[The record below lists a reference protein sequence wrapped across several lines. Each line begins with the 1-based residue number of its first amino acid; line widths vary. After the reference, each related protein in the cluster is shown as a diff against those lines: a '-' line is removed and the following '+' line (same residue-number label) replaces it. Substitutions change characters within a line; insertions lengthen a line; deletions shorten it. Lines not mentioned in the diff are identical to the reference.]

1 MKTKIA
7 LFSVFVIASLFL
19 VGTQPAHA
27 VEVWQAKYWNNRT
40 LEGDPVIVRNESG
53 LSHEWG
59 DGSPDASLDTDAFS
73 AEWST
78 TTRFNAGTYRFTAT
92 VDDGMRV
99 YVDGNKII
107 DVWYDSQQHDVSA
120 DVNLSEGNHSIVVK
134 YYEAGGKAVAKI
146 TWAQV
151 SSSAVTASGLWTA
164 EYFNNTSLSGSPT
177 RTQSEGKIDY
187 IWGGSPAVGINA
199 DQFSARWSGV
209 VPVDSGTYR
218 FTVRA
223 DDGARLWVNGNRI
236 IDQWREQGATT
247 FSADIALNGG
257 SVPVT
262 LEYFDQ
268 GGTGEISL
276 NWTKISSTTIQQTT
290 TSNPT
295 ITEWKGEYYN
305 NINLANSPVL
315 TRNDANLN
323 FNWGSSSPVPN
334 VVNHDLFS
342 VRWTRKVNLNGGTYS
357 FKTVADDGV
366 RVWVNDQLI
375 IDHWTTAKG
384 EALNGTVSVPGG
396 ATNIRVEY
404 FELTGLAEARLE
416 WDAVNPN
423 INPTPTPTSTTVTNP
438 PTTANSTAPE
448 GYAVLKNARVLTM
461 RSGPGMEFRSVG
473 FIDRSTTPKLIGRSS
488 GGFWIKVLCPD
499 GTLGWAASRYLSSPT
514 DFSTLPIVN

>member
-7 LFSVFVIASLFL
+7 LFSVFVMASLFL
-19 VGTQPAHA
+19 AGTQPAHA

-59 DGSPDASLDTDAFS
+59 DGSPDPSLDTDAFS

-78 TTRFNAGTYRFTAT
+78 QTHFNAGTYRFTAT

-146 TWAQV
+146 AWSQV
-151 SSSAVTASGLWTA
+151 NSSSTTTTGLWTA
-164 EYFNNTSLSGSPT
+164 EYFNNISLSGSPS
-177 RTQSEGKIDY
+177 RTQQEGKIDY
-187 IWGGSPAVGINA
+187 IWSGSPAVGVNA
-199 DQFSARWSGV
+199 DQFSTRWSGV
-209 VPVDSGTYR
+209 VPVNAGTYR

-223 DDGARLWVNGNRI
+223 DDGARLWVNGTLI
-236 IDQWREQGATT
+236 IDQWREQGPTT
-247 FSADIALNGG
+247 YSADIGLNAG

-276 NWTKISSTTIQQTT
+276 TWSQISSTTVQQTT

-305 NINLANSPVL
+305 NINLSGTPVI
-315 TRNDANLN
+315 TRNDASLN

-334 VVNHDLFS
+334 TLNHDLFS
-342 VRWTRKVNLNGGTYS
+342 VRWTRTINLNGGTYS
-357 FKTVADDGV
+357 FKTIADDGV

-375 IDHWTTAKG
+375 LDHWTTAKG
-384 EALNGTVSVPGG
+384 EALSSTVSIPGG
-396 ATNIRVEY
+396 STSIKVEY

-423 INPTPTPTSTTVTNP
+423 TEPTPTPTTVSTSSTSTT
-438 PTTANSTAPE
+438 STAPE

-461 RSGPGMEFRSVG
+461 RSGPGMGFGVVG
-473 FIDRSTTPKLIGRSS
+473 YIDRSTTPKLIGRSA
-488 GGFWIKVLCPD
+488 GGYWIKVLCPD

-514 DFSTLPIVN
+514 DFGTLPVVN